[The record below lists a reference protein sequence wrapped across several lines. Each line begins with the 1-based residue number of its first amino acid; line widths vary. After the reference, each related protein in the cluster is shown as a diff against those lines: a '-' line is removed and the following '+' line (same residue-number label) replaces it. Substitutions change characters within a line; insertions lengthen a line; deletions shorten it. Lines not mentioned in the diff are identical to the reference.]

1 MLSVSVVMFAYNE
14 EENIAL
20 CMEEAV
26 AFLRSSTADF
36 ELIVVDDGSDDATAQ
51 AAGAVAATD
60 PEHIK
65 VLAYQPN
72 RGIGGALKTGFAAA
86 SKDWV
91 SLLPADGQVPP
102 DGLEN
107 LFAVVRADPEVGVV
121 TCHFPRRFQQADH
134 IGRKL
139 LSRGLRGI
147 LWLATGVHRK
157 LDGVYLIKRE
167 IVQSLPL
174 RSETF
179 FLNLELP
186 IRAIRDGHKAGEATM
201 DIRPRMAGESK
212 VLGTSRIR
220 RVLSETLQLGTE
232 LRNPWRSSGPPGG
245 QQ

>member
-14 EENIAL
+14 EENIAP
-20 CMEEAV
+20 CMEEALT
-26 AFLRSSTADF
+26 FLRASTSDF
-36 ELIVVDDGSDDATAQ
+36 ELIVVDDGSDDATAE
-51 AAGAVAATD
+51 AARAVAEND

-65 VLAYQPN
+65 VLAYRPN

-91 SLLPADGQVPP
+91 TLLPADGQVPP
-102 DGLEN
+102 TGLNE
-107 LFAVVRADPEVGVV
+107 LFAVVNNDPEVGIV
-121 TCHFPRRFQQADH
+121 TCHYPRRFQQADH
-134 IGRKL
+134 LGRKI
-139 LSRGLRGI
+139 LSRGLRGV

-157 LDGVYLIKRE
+157 LDGIYLVRRE

-186 IRAIRDGHKAGEATM
+186 IRAIRAGHKAGEATM

-220 RVLSETLQLGTE
+220 RVLSETLELGAD
-232 LRNPWRSSGPPGG
+232 LRLPGRSSKLP
-245 QQ
+245 